1 MTSQITG
8 LNSGGWCRNVSGIS
22 GADAR
27 WGRQSPDGLASKVLS
42 NIPTSLRTVSEL
54 RTRADELRRM
64 AQTARTAE
72 VHAALVALAER
83 FEALAVRRSA
93 EHVDNH
99 SMADPKRS

>member
-64 AQTARTAE
+64 AQTARTAD
-72 VHAALVALAER
+72 VHTALMALAER
-83 FEALAVRRSA
+83 FEALALKRSA
-93 EHVDNH
+93 AQGDHQSTPQCN
-99 SMADPKRS
+99 